1 MTWGE
6 NSRVT
11 HSPPGKQLLLNS
23 FRTSPTALQL
33 PKPRAHP
40 PMPWGCE
47 LTALHCSWP
56 PPIHPPPLTP
66 PPLPVQMAPTLGREA
81 ESPLA
86 SSPLTLR

>member
-1 MTWGE
+1 MTRGE

-11 HSPPGKQLLLNS
+11 HSPPGKQLLNS

-56 PPIHPPPLTP
+56 PPIHPPATN
-66 PPLPVQMAPTLGREA
+66 TT
-81 ESPLA
+81 
-86 SSPLTLR
+86 SSACPDGPHFGEGS